1 MAVYTHVNADEIA
14 SFVSD
19 YDVGE
24 VLSFK
29 GIAEGVENSNYLLRT
44 TKSQY
49 ILTLYEKRV
58 NENDLP
64 FFLGLMEHLA
74 GKNIN
79 CATPI
84 EDKDGQILKKLC
96 GRPAALIGF
105 LNGLSV
111 MKPDANQCRQLGSSM
126 AEMHLA
132 AADFNM
138 NRPNDLSIEGWVGLA
153 KKCEAR
159 ADECFDGL
167 AEIIESEMSFLSEN
181 WPSELPA
188 GIIHADLFP
197 DNVFFLDGK
206 LSGLIDY
213 YFACSDL
220 LSYDIAISLNSWCF
234 EKDGS
239 FNVTKATKLIA
250 GYHQVR
256 PLSDQEI
263 AALPILCRGASMRF
277 LLTRLYDWLNRV
289 EGALVKT
296 KDPLE
301 YLNMLKFH
309 QKVSGAGEYGVT
321 LNS

>member
-1 MAVYTHVNADEIA
+1 MAVYTHVNAEEIEKFI
-14 SFVSD
+14 SEF
-19 YDVGE
+19 DVGE

-44 TKSQY
+44 TKNQY

-58 NENDLP
+58 DANDLP

-74 GKNIN
+74 AKKIN

-84 EDKDGQILKKLC
+84 EDKQGNILKELC

-105 LNGLSV
+105 LDGLSV
-111 MKPDANQCRQLGSSM
+111 MRPDPKQCRQLGAAM

-132 AADFNM
+132 VADFKLS
-138 NRPNDLSIEGWVGLA
+138 RKNDLSLNGWIKLA
-153 KKCEAR
+153 KKCEGR
-159 ADECFDGL
+159 ADECSEGL
-167 AEIIESEMSFLSEN
+167 ADVIKNEIGYLKES
-181 WPSELPA
+181 WPDQLPK

-197 DNVFFLDGK
+197 DNVFFLDGH

-213 YFACSDL
+213 YFACSDIL
-220 LSYDIAISLNSWCF
+220 AYDIAISINSWCF

-239 FNVTKATKLIA
+239 FNVTKASNLIA
-250 GYHQVR
+250 GYNKVR
-256 PLSDQEI
+256 LLSPSEI
-263 AALPILCRGASMRF
+263 AALPILCRGASLRF
-277 LLTRLYDWLNRV
+277 MLTRLYDWLNQV

-301 YLNMLKFH
+301 YLKMLKFH
-309 QKVSGAGEYGVT
+309 QKINGAGEYGADIN
-321 LNS
+321 L

>member
-14 SFVSD
+14 NFISE
-19 YDVGE
+19 YEVGE

-58 NENDLP
+58 NAADLP

-74 GKNIN
+74 SKGIN
-79 CATPI
+79 CSTPI
-84 EDKDGQILKKLC
+84 EDKKGNTLKTLC
-96 GRPAALIGF
+96 GRPAALIEF
-105 LNGLSV
+105 LDGLSV
-111 MKPDANQCRQLGSSM
+111 MKPDPNQCGQLGSAM

-132 AADFNM
+132 AADFKM
-138 NRPNDLSIEGWVGLA
+138 ARANDLSVDGWDQLA
-153 KKCEAR
+153 EKCKAH
-159 ADECFDGL
+159 ADECFVGL
-167 AEIIESEMSFLSEN
+167 ADIIETEMDFLHRN
-181 WPSELPA
+181 WPVELPK
-188 GIIHADLFP
+188 GLIHADLFP

-213 YFACSDL
+213 YFACSDIL
-220 LSYDIAISLNSWCF
+220 CYDVAISLNSWCF

-250 GYHQVR
+250 GYSKVR
-256 PLSDQEI
+256 PLSNEEI
-263 AALPILCRGASMRF
+263 TALPVLCRGASMRF
-277 LLTRLYDWLNRV
+277 MLTRLYDWLNQV

-309 QKVSGAGEYGVT
+309 QKVAGAGEYGVDVK
-321 LNS
+321 S